1 MKKSDRIKKNEE
13 IAKIVSLRKRV
24 ISNFFIIYYQPAS
37 TSLRTAISVSKK
49 YGNSVERNHA
59 KRVVRELITPNIN
72 KYNFNIVVV
81 IRLDFKKANYKEL
94 ENSMNY
100 LLNKINYNLYKQKQ
114 NKQGY

>member
-72 KYNFNIVVV
+72 NYNFNIVVV

-114 NKQGY
+114 NKQGD